1 MQEKISLK
9 DFKDMKT
16 RYEAFIEKNNREP
29 AWIAT
34 PQGGRVNLTTFKD
47 MLARYIEFK
56 DSNGR
61 EPKVIY
67 VKAQK
72 QEDKVSLEAFK
83 DMLRRYNAFKEK
95 NGRDPAWVQT
105 PDGSRVQIK
114 DFLDM
119 KRRYNEFMARE
130 GREPR
135 YIEINPVLRPKLNG
149 VWTKK
154 VMVVLGD
161 FKDATGLYKLVAGKC
176 KYKYYY
182 NDQYRSEDALK
193 RMTTVGINC
202 TDACQ
207 LFEKVFLEM
216 GYEARIEHCKVKCR
230 DGEWYGHYLLNL
242 RGYEFRDWVVW
253 DYVSATQTGRP
264 LGRPCCVDG
273 FKHLGYGVIGGVY
286 G

>member
-1 MQEKISLK
+1 MEVGLN
-9 DFKDMKT
+9 
-16 RYEAFIEKNNREP
+16 E
-29 AWIAT
+29 
-34 PQGGRVNLTTFKD
+34 
-47 MLARYIEFK
+47 
-56 DSNGR
+56 
-61 EPKVIY
+61 
-67 VKAQK
+67 
-72 QEDKVSLEAFK
+72 
-83 DMLRRYNAFKEK
+83 
-95 NGRDPAWVQT
+95 
-105 PDGSRVQIK
+105 
-114 DFLDM
+114 FLDM
-119 KRRYNEFMARE
+119 KKRFEEFYNKNKREPRYVTTKNGYKVMLPVFKDMVRRYEEFMKRE

-253 DYVSATQTGRP
+253 DYVSATKTGQP
-264 LGRPCCVDG
+264 LGKPCCVDG
-273 FKHLGYGVIGGVY
+273 FQHLGYGVVGERNG
-286 G
+286 